1 MRTGRLIDLSMSGG
15 FILTTVDLR
24 ELRRLQIS
32 LVLPQRFSVA
42 TPLISAYV
50 TRRDRDGIG
59 VEWCDFAPRGVVE
72 LLRSSAVKRG
82 QQPAHRTLQDPAS
95 MHEAAV
101 ARATRDQRDMSPP
114 AGRAV
119 MRNS

>member
-1 MRTGRLIDLSMSGG
+1 MSGAY
-15 FILTTVDLR
+15 ILTTVELR

-32 LVLPQRFSVA
+32 LVLPHGFSIA

-50 TRRDRDGIG
+50 TRRDRDGLG

-72 LLRSSAVKRG
+72 LLRSSAVKPG
-82 QQPAHRTLQDPAS
+82 KHPAHRSPHVPGL

-101 ARATRDQRDMSPP
+101 TRAARDLPDMSPP
-114 AGRAV
+114 AARAV
-119 MRNS
+119 IRRT